1 MTSGSLFRKKTWER
15 SKACSKAP
23 ASIAYSIACST
34 SPNFT
39 SSCVP
44 ASSPKETA
52 QAYATYIIVQPTYV
66 DDKSFFEAI
75 HWWIGGNITFVK
87 HLYLM
92 F

>member
-1 MTSGSLFRKKTWER
+1 MEIMTSGSLFCKKTREI

-52 QAYATYIIVQPTYV
+52 QAYATYIIVQATYV
-66 DDKSFFEAI
+66 DKSFFESI
-75 HWWIGGNITFVK
+75 H
-87 HLYLM
+87 
-92 F
+92 